1 MSIFD
6 VEEKRLIEQEKEQ
19 AEIIASNEYQKELDE
34 AKQIV
39 RKRKQSAL
47 KVKVR
52 NGRRKICLFSN
63 YL

>member
-52 NGRRKICLFSN
+52 NGRRKQNLLS
-63 YL
+63 